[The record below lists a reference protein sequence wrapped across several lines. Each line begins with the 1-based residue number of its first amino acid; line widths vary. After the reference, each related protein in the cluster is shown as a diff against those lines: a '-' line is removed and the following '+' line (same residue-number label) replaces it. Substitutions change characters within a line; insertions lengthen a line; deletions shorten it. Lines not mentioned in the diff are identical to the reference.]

1 MSKDYRTIPATEVL
15 GRLSPARRAQIDER
29 VAELMAEEV
38 GLSDLRKVK
47 HLTQVQ
53 VARKIG
59 GKQVYVSRFEK
70 RSDVKLSK
78 LYKYVDGLGGELSL
92 VVTFPDSDK
101 AYSLKGYKPRRA
113 RRSGGRNSKT

>member
-29 VAELMAEEV
+29 VAQLMAEEV

-101 AYSLKGYKPRRA
+101 AYSLKGYKPQRA

>member
-29 VAELMAEEV
+29 VAQLMAEEV

-101 AYSLKGYKPRRA
+101 AYSLKGYKPQPA
-113 RRSGGRNSKT
+113 RRSGGRRSKT